1 MKKVAKKKVTKD
13 PHAEEI
19 KRYLGSLSEDF
30 QDRLDGHAKQSERNM
45 GALSEDFQHKVSA
58 IGEQFGGLNTKV
70 DSISKTLEHHGRKLD
85 SHAAMIARVMEDVE
99 EIKSGMREKI
109 DRKEFTKLE
118 KRLVVL
124 ETIVY
129 GGRKK

>member
-1 MKKVAKKKVTKD
+1 MKKVVKKKVAKD
-13 PHAEEI
+13 PHTEEI
-19 KRYLGSLSEDF
+19 KHYLGSLSEDF
-30 QDRLDGHAKQSERNM
+30 QHRLDGYAKQSERNI
-45 GALSEDFQHKVSA
+45 GALSEDFQHRVSA
-58 IGEQFGGLNTKV
+58 IGEQFGGLNAKV
-70 DSISKTLEHHGRKLD
+70 DNIGKTLEHHGRKLD

-124 ETIVY
+124 ETVVY
-129 GGRKK
+129 GGKKK